1 VTRIHKATHR
11 HFLAELEFFDVSAHR
26 IDRSHNLVAWDQRV
40 VAASPIVFGEMQIGV
55 THAAKSDIDA
65 HIFGANTSALYVVGD
80 QVLVRGEGC
89 KTGSGC
95 QGSALID

>member
-1 VTRIHKATHR
+1 MTGIDKATNR
-11 HFLAELEFFDVSAHR
+11 YFLAELEFFDVSAHR

-55 THAAKSDIDA
+55 THATKSNIDG
-65 HIFGANTSALYVVGD
+65 HVFGANTSAFYVVGD

-95 QGSALID
+95 QGVAPLE